1 MKQPVQ
7 FRSTAAAKA
16 TQACP
21 VTPPTVTFANDIQP
35 LFKQFQGPM
44 MWRFDLTSYDT
55 VRDNATLIY
64 GMISTNQM
72 PPPPFSPLTADQI
85 NAFQTW
91 MNENF
96 PP

>member
-7 FRSTAAAKA
+7 FRSAVAAKA
-16 TQACP
+16 AQSCP

-55 VRDNATLIY
+55 VRDNASLIY

-72 PPPPFSPLTADQI
+72 PPPPFQPLSADQI

-91 MNENF
+91 MNEGF